1 MRKKFIVITTIPAS
15 LRFFEGQLSFLNQ
28 TFEVIA
34 VSSDKKVL
42 EEVGRREGISVHCIP
57 MERPI
62 SLCKDIISFYRFI
75 VFFLKSKP
83 YIVHGNTPKGGFLS
97 MLSAKIANVPI
108 RIYMCHGLRYQGY
121 GGLMRKLLQM
131 MERISCMCA
140 TEVICVSVGVK
151 QTLLSDHI
159 CKEQKL
165 KVIAYGSANGIN
177 LNRVDKQKI
186 DTIILPQI
194 SKGSFIFCFVGRIV
208 KDKGVNELITAF
220 DRLSAE
226 NEDVHLVMVGSI
238 ENEQNPIAE
247 ITKNTM
253 QVNSHVHAVG
263 FQSDVRPYM
272 NQSDT
277 FVLPSYREGFGLVLM
292 EAGALGVPC
301 ITTDII
307 GCNEI
312 IQDGINGRI
321 IPPRDEDALYHA
333 MKWFYEHR
341 NDEVK
346 EMARRARPMIV
357 ERYEQHKVWEALLEE
372 YRSLENEGA

>member
-1 MRKKFIVITTIPAS
+1 MRKKFIVVTTIPAS
-15 LRFFEGQLSFLNQ
+15 LRFFEGQLGFLNQ

-177 LNRVDKQKI
+177 LNRFDKQKI

-226 NEDVHLVMVGSI
+226 NEDVHWVMVGSI

-277 FVLPSYREGFGLVLM
+277 FVLPSYREGFGL
-292 EAGALGVPC
+292 
-301 ITTDII
+301 
-307 GCNEI
+307 
-312 IQDGINGRI
+312 
-321 IPPRDEDALYHA
+321 
-333 MKWFYEHR
+333 
-341 NDEVK
+341 
-346 EMARRARPMIV
+346 
-357 ERYEQHKVWEALLEE
+357 
-372 YRSLENEGA
+372 